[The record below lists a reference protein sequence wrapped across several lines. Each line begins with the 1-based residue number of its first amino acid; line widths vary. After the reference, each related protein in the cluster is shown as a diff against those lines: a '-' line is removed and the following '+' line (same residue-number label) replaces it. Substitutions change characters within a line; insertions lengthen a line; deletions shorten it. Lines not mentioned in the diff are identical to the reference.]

1 MKWNLTGL
9 LIAASIAFL
18 PLKALAA
25 PQTYTID
32 PSHSYV
38 LWTVSHFGF
47 SHPSGKWYTEGTLV
61 LDQAKPENSK
71 VNVTIQM
78 ASIDTGI
85 PELDKHLKS
94 PSFFDVEKYPT
105 ATFTSNRVK
114 VTGKNMAQV
123 TGILTLHGVSKP
135 EVIKMKLNKS
145 GENPINNKETVGF
158 SGTTQIKRSDF
169 GINTLLPGLGDNV
182 KINIEIE
189 ATKA

>member
-9 LIAASIAFL
+9 LMAAAIAFL

-25 PQTYTID
+25 PETYTID

-38 LWTVSHFGF
+38 LWTINHFGF
-47 SHPSGKWYTEGTLV
+47 SNPSGKWFTEGTIV

-71 VNVTIQM
+71 VNITIQM

-85 PELDKHLKS
+85 SELDKHLKG

-105 ATFTSNRVK
+105 ATFTSSRVK

-123 TGILTLHGVSKP
+123 TGVLTLHGVSKP
-135 EVIKMKLNKS
+135 EVVKIKLNKS

-158 SGTTQIKRSDF
+158 SGTTQVKRSDF
-169 GINTLLPGLGDNV
+169 GINTLLPGLSDNV
-182 KINIEIE
+182 KINIEVE